1 MNIKVLKC
9 SICGKLQ
16 APPVYFCKF
25 CKSEKL
31 EQTEVPGEGILY
43 TYSTVHVPIAGL
55 ENEAPYTVA
64 IVELTAGCKVAGRL
78 VKDSSEKLSIGA
90 AVELV
95 EVLDGTYFF
104 DLVI

>member
-16 APPVYFCKF
+16 ATPVYFCKF

-43 TYSTVHVPIAGL
+43 TYSTVHVPLASL
-55 ENEAPYTVA
+55 EKEAPYTIA
-64 IVELTAGCKVAGRL
+64 IVELNGGCKVTGRL
-78 VKDSSEKLSIGA
+78 VKGSSEKLSIGA